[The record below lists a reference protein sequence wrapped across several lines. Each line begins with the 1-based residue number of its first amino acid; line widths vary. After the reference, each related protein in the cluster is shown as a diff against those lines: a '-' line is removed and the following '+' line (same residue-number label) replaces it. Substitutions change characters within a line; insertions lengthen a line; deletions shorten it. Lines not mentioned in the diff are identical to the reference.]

1 MSDHQSAVGSPRIL
15 VVRIGAIGDTLMAT
29 PAVRAMRRSFPG
41 AYLGFLCSQPAFDV
55 LRHNPWLD
63 HVVSLAHWRLP
74 QWLSATKR
82 QALSE
87 LQKSEFDSLLVL
99 ESDARFLD
107 IVRGARG
114 KRVIAYGALA
124 DAGGFEHAAF
134 NPRQHMIEN
143 YLEAAGKL
151 GAQPAGQ
158 DMDLAYP
165 PAHDAVLWEK
175 LSREGIRKGVRL
187 AGIHAGWGGRKH
199 SITETRLKSWLPDR
213 FAEVARSVVNKNGA
227 AVVLTGSPHDQP
239 LNEWI
244 IKLSGVSCLNLAGKL
259 SLLESAALL
268 RRLDVYVA
276 VDSGP
281 AHMAAALGTPL
292 VTLLGPAIVEQT
304 VPRGTRGPIRILYHR
319 VPCAPCYGTP
329 LMKSCR
335 DNICMKGIETPEV
348 LAAVEQ
354 MLASRRTASR

>member
-1 MSDHQSAVGSPRIL
+1 M
-15 VVRIGAIGDTLMAT
+15 VRIGAIGDTLMAT
-29 PAVRAMRRSFPG
+29 PAVRALRRSFPG
-41 AYLGFLCSQPAFDV
+41 AYLGFLCSQPAFEA
-55 LRHNPWLD
+55 LRHNPYLD
-63 HVVSLAHWRLP
+63 RVVPLAHWRLP

-87 LQKSEFDSLLVL
+87 LRKDEFDSLLVL

-124 DAGGFEHAAF
+124 DAGSFEHAAF

-143 YLEAAGKL
+143 YLEAAGIL

-165 PAHDAVLWEK
+165 PALDAVLWEK
-175 LSREGIRKGVRL
+175 LSREGLRKGVTL

-199 SITETRLKSWLPDR
+199 SITETRLKSWPPDR
-213 FAEVARSVVNKNGA
+213 FAEVARSLVNKTGV
-227 AVVLTGSPHDQP
+227 AVVLTGSPDDQP

-244 IKLSGVSCLNLAGKL
+244 IKLSGVPCLNLAGKL

-268 RRLDVYVA
+268 RRLDVYLT

-292 VTLLGPAIVEQT
+292 VTLLGPAIIEQT
-304 VPRGTRGPIRILYHR
+304 TPRGTRGPIRILYHR
-319 VPCAPCYGTP
+319 VHCAPCYGTP

-348 LAAVEQ
+348 LEAVEQ
-354 MLASRRTASR
+354 MLASRRTARR